1 MNDAAQD
8 VEPPVTPQPHHPNDT
23 DRLHPAIPTYDF
35 SEAETMETTHALTLP
50 GIVARDLY
58 RAQIPADVVR
68 LAPVPDQLLTQ
79 QLAEIDA
86 AKNAIPVTTPQVS
99 TTSTPSKPPTTVP
112 EPDTPPPTYNDATTA
127 TPPPPIRVPQP
138 SQIEPVDIRMI
149 ARITYFAWNTREN
162 LPQLDEYVEAT
173 TKHIETKLQAMPDFS
188 DLEIA
193 MIQVF
198 RIMSRVTNNAMDE
211 YRVIVGGLATRTQ
224 TREYA
229 AKLKDPHNSVRARTR
244 RFLSWWELIV
254 QEISRLLQ
262 LPGVYYGGRA
272 ILNEAKRRE
281 ESRFMLDQNT
291 LERSAAD
298 RTAAET
304 LPADAKLIRDFND
317 NIDIP
322 LDNLSGALIYEF
334 SWQLRQTRDLFN
346 QRLIVVP
353 RFADDHVMTLVESD
367 GSEEDTDVD
376 MTDDGQENQDN
387 EI

>member
-1 MNDAAQD
+1 MTYFTVTQLCADCCRAMNDAAQD

-35 SEAETMETTHALTLP
+35 SEAETMQTTHALTLP

-138 SQIEPVDIRMI
+138 SQIEAVDIRMI

-224 TREYA
+224 THSYLGGSSLS
-229 AKLKDPHNSVRARTR
+229 K
-244 RFLSWWELIV
+244 RFLVCYSYPESTTADVQFSTKPSVAKNRVSCLI
-254 QEISRLLQ
+254 
-262 LPGVYYGGRA
+262 
-272 ILNEAKRRE
+272 K
-281 ESRFMLDQNT
+281 T
-291 LERSAAD
+291 L
-298 RTAAET
+298 
-304 LPADAKLIRDFND
+304 
-317 NIDIP
+317 
-322 LDNLSGALIYEF
+322 
-334 SWQLRQTRDLFN
+334 
-346 QRLIVVP
+346 
-353 RFADDHVMTLVESD
+353 
-367 GSEEDTDVD
+367 
-376 MTDDGQENQDN
+376 
-387 EI
+387 